1 MFGCNRH
8 FWNNVIYEILSIWE
22 VTLINYADLTD
33 PVNCIRENDIEP
45 KLFLLYYQKS
55 LMLKTR
61 LTNYL
66 KFLLRLISSHL
77 HSNGFCSLEV
87 VALNRCLIV
96 VKCWQELNE
105 EKDSLLESRDT
116 VVQTLQ
122 ATRNKQVSLEVN
134 IHSYFYYVTS
144 WISSQLVQWKSQH
157 NKFVTVWRI
166 YNRKISN

>member
-1 MFGCNRH
+1 
-8 FWNNVIYEILSIWE
+8 
-22 VTLINYADLTD
+22 
-33 PVNCIRENDIEP
+33 
-45 KLFLLYYQKS
+45 
-55 LMLKTR
+55 MLKTQ

-77 HSNGFCSLEV
+77 HCNGFYSLEV
-87 VALNRCLIV
+87 VAVNRCLIV

-134 IHSYFYYVTS
+134 IHSYSYYVT
-144 WISSQLVQWKSQH
+144 I
-157 NKFVTVWRI
+157 
-166 YNRKISN
+166 